1 MGLEFEDRGRNIC
14 LCVLLT
20 CSQEDREGSKAVST
34 TQELYVSRALEL
46 VKEMRGKGI
55 LPNKLTYKPI
65 MAWLAERGRVDQFQ
79 EVAKWMAGD
88 GVPFDGVF
96 KYYEIQVLLQSRDFD
111 RAKSL
116 YLAAKNTDQK
126 LPSSLDGEY
135 F

>member
-1 MGLEFEDRGRNIC
+1 M
-14 LCVLLT
+14 
-20 CSQEDREGSKAVST
+20 
-34 TQELYVSRALEL
+34 SRALEL
-46 VKEMRGKGI
+46 VKEMRGKSI

-65 MAWLAERGRVDQFQ
+65 MAWLAEKGKKDQFL
-79 EVAKWMAGD
+79 EVAKWMAED

-96 KYYEIQVLLQSRDFD
+96 KYYEILVLLQSSDFD

-116 YLAAKNTDQK
+116 YLAAKKLDQK